1 MDYKDYKKINRDYFW
16 HKARK
21 NFINYLLSQHL
32 NKAGQEQ
39 EKKEILEIGCGT
51 GYQQEIIA
59 RYGNYT
65 GIDKNKQ
72 AIEENKKGEIIN
84 FSLEDFETEKKYNVI
99 CLFDV
104 LEHIEKD
111 CQALQKINQLLNS
124 AGYLF
129 LSIPAK
135 KILFGEHD
143 LAMEHYRR
151 YEKKEIETLLEKNN
165 FNIIEI
171 IYWNSFLFPLIA
183 LIRIIKKAYQK
194 NNLSN
199 KKHKSDI
206 RKMPKIINN
215 LLFKILNFENNL
227 IKLGIKPPFGLSLYI
242 VAQKKYEN

>member
-1 MDYKDYKKINRDYFW
+1 
-16 HKARK
+16 
-21 NFINYLLSQHL
+21 
-32 NKAGQEQ
+32 
-39 EKKEILEIGCGT
+39 
-51 GYQQEIIA
+51 
-59 RYGNYT
+59 
-65 GIDKNKQ
+65 
-72 AIEENKKGEIIN
+72 
-84 FSLEDFETEKKYNVI
+84 
-99 CLFDV
+99 
-104 LEHIEKD
+104 
-111 CQALQKINQLLNS
+111 
-124 AGYLF
+124 
-129 LSIPAK
+129 
-135 KILFGEHD
+135 
-143 LAMEHYRR
+143 MEHYRR
-151 YEKKEIETLLEKNN
+151 YEKKEIEILLEKNN